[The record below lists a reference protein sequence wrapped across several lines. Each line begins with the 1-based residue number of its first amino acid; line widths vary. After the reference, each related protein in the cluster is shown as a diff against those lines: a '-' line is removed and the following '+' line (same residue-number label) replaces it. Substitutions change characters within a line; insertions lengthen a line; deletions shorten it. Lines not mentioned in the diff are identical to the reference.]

1 MKTRCR
7 THAAAEQSFRL
18 SLFVVK
24 AVSYLATV
32 IVMEELPAE

>member
-1 MKTRCR
+1 MRQ
-7 THAAAEQSFRL
+7 QSNRFRP